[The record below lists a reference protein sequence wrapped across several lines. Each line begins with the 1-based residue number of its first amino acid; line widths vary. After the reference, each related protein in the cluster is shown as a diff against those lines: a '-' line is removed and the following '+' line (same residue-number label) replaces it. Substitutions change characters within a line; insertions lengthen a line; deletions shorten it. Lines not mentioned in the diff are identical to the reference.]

1 MKAFTRILLALLLLP
16 LPMLAADDAAQQLVI
31 TSKDGTTVAY
41 TFAEEPKV
49 SFTDT
54 ELVVTSKDATVS
66 YQLSNMALITYKLG
80 TATGITNIA
89 SGETTFRMDGSAL
102 VFPSLAAGSKVTVST
117 TAGAVVLSKKIST
130 AGKYS
135 FPLSELANGVYMVS
149 VNGQT
154 YKIVKK

>member
-16 LPMLAADDAAQQLVI
+16 MTALADQASTSQLVI
-31 TSKDGTTVAY
+31 TSKDGKTVAY

-49 SFTDT
+49 SFSDT
-54 ELVVTSKDATVS
+54 ELIVTAKDATVN
-66 YQLSNMALITYKLG
+66 YPLSNMALITYKLG
-80 TATGITNIA
+80 TPTGITNIA
-89 SGETTFRMDGSAL
+89 TGETTFRMDGSAL

-117 TAGAVVLSKKIST
+117 TAGAVVLSKKIGT

-135 FPLSELANGVYMVS
+135 FPLSGLANGVYMVS

-154 YKIVKK
+154 FKIVKK

>member
-16 LPMLAADDAAQQLVI
+16 LPMFAADDAAQQLVI
-31 TSKDGTTVAY
+31 TSKDGKTVIYA
-41 TFAEEPKV
+41 FNEEPKV

-66 YQLSNMALITYKLG
+66 YPLSSMALITYKLG
-80 TATGITNIA
+80 AATGITNIA
-89 SGETTFRMDGSAL
+89 TDETTFRMDGSAL